1 MKRFMMLVLVLL
13 LMLSLSPMATA
24 RVEYRNLDELDE
36 NAIYTYEDMIA
47 IYELG
52 YRDGQHDA
60 KADDDFAWVT
70 RSETVT
76 SDTTSTVS
84 YVVNT
89 NTGKFHYLTCK
100 SVGQIKDKNR
110 MDFSG
115 TREELISAGYSPC
128 GNCKP

>member
-1 MKRFMMLVLVLL
+1 MKRFIMIVLALL
-13 LMLSLSPMATA
+13 LILSLSPMAAA
-24 RVEYRNLDELDE
+24 RVEYNNLDELEE
-36 NAIYTYEDMIA
+36 NAVYTYEDMIA

-52 YRDGQHDA
+52 YRDGQRNA
-60 KADDDFAWVT
+60 KADTDLALVT
-70 RSETVT
+70 KS
-76 SDTTSTVS
+76 TTAASSTASSIS

-89 NTGKFHYLTCK
+89 NTGKFHYPTCK

-115 TREELISAGYSPC
+115 TREELVSAGYSPC